1 MAFRS
6 SEYLQGNELVRLQLQ
21 DVIRAPANNQHQ
33 TKNANKFTI
42 NDRSSFYDWHN
53 AYFELQVQLQKLADG
68 NGYAAA
74 DRVTVINSGYS
85 LIKRLMIKSEGKI
98 GLIQT
103 IFIMLPL

>member
-6 SEYLQGNELVRLQLQ
+6 SEYLQGNELVRFQLQ
-21 DVIRAPANNQHQ
+21 YVIRAPANNQHQ

-42 NDRSSFYDWHN
+42 NDRSSFYDWYN
-53 AYFELQVQLQKLADG
+53 AYFKLQVQLQKLADG
-68 NGYAAA
+68 NEYAAA
-74 DRVTVINSGYS
+74 DRVTVSGYS